1 MLIWFIRLIYCIILG
16 YFSYVS
22 SFRMFNI
29 VKSHNT
35 YVVPRFRITMYT
47 SPIPSCTLMC
57 NPHVTPNPQALL
69 SHYSHTPHIKHPPT
83 HIHTPPSIN
92 LSLQAPSPMSHVL
105 HPSYHGCIYPHPITW
120 ITLTWHSMFSRIL
133 NQANHGT
140 SSLSSHLPN
149 HTHHHSYVTLAL
161 TWHIILHTITLI

>member
-1 MLIWFIRLIYCIILG
+1 
-16 YFSYVS
+16 
-22 SFRMFNI
+22 MFNV
-29 VKSHNT
+29 VKSHDT
-35 YVVPRFRITMYT
+35 YVVPRFQITMYT

-92 LSLQAPSPMSHVL
+92 LPLQAPSPMSHVL
-105 HPSYHGCIYPHPITW
+105 HPSYHGCTYLHPITR
-120 ITLTWHSMFSRIL
+120 ITLTL
-133 NQANHGT
+133 T
-140 SSLSSHLPN
+140 LYVLSHLQSSQPWDIFTLKSPPKPCN

-161 TWHIILHTITLI
+161 T